1 MRKIIIFLFLVFAKS
16 TYAQDPIF
24 TQAFTIPE
32 TLNTGF
38 TGAIESTKAGMIHRL
53 QWPGIDFSINTQ
65 FAFVDTWFDDFNS
78 GVGISI
84 LNHKETKTRYT
95 FTQLNLN
102 YAIAFQLSDTWYF
115 RPSISLGIGSKDYG
129 FQNLLLEDQIN
140 IYNGIINISS
150 VDPMLLNEQNFFF
163 DFSTSLLLNN
173 EHSWIGA
180 TFRHLNKPNISM
192 THKGQTSLGIFL
204 SVHGLIEIPL
214 SYLSISNQ
222 NSIFLFSNFMK
233 QDKYVRFDFGS
244 QYVFDKFSI
253 GVSIA
258 TNPVKNEYNGSFI
271 TSVNPFIGLK
281 WEGWKFNYSYG
292 VNTSKIGPTGGIYE
306 LSITY
311 EFSTTGFGNGGRY
324 RGRRLK
330 CPTFF

>member
-1 MRKIIIFLFLVFAKS
+1 MRHVIIFIFLVFAKS
-16 TYAQDPIF
+16 ISAQDPIF
-24 TQAFTIPE
+24 TQAFTVPE

-38 TGAIESTKAGMIHRL
+38 TGAIEGTKAGMIHRT

-84 LNHKETKTRYT
+84 LNHKETKSRYT

-102 YAIAFQLSDTWYF
+102 YAIAFQLSDAWYF

-140 IYNGIINISS
+140 IYNGIVNTSS
-150 VDPMLLNEQNFFF
+150 IDPVLLNEQNLFF

-173 EHSWIGA
+173 EHSWIGV

-192 THKGQTSLGIFL
+192 THRGQTPLGIFL
-204 SVHGLIEIPL
+204 SVHGTIEIPL
-214 SYLSISNQ
+214 SYFSISNQ
-222 NSIFLFSNFMK
+222 NSIYFFSNFMK
-233 QDKYVRFDFGS
+233 QDEYARFDFGS
-244 QYVFDKFSI
+244 QYVFDNFSV

-258 TNPVKNEYNGSFI
+258 TNPIKNEYNSSLM
-271 TSVNPFIGLK
+271 TSVSPFIGFK
-281 WEGWKFNYSYG
+281 WDGWKFNYSYG
-292 VNTSKIGPTGGIYE
+292 INTSEIGPTGGVYE

-311 EFSTTGFGNGGRY
+311 EFSGAGFGGNGR
-324 RGRRLK
+324 RGKRLK